1 MKFKGGNSARKEF
14 YNMYNFCFVE
24 MFGIF
29 KYKNIFY
36 VRTGTHT
43 ARDIYI
49 NEITNSATDAKVF
62 IF

>member
-29 KYKNIFY
+29 KYKNIPY
-36 VRTGTHT
+36 IRTGTHT
-43 ARDIYI
+43 ARNIYT
-49 NEITNSATDAKVF
+49 NEITNIATDAKVF